1 MHIWILCNEAAG
13 RSLSDDTLR
22 ELVLAAGHTVAD
34 LVTTSRVSRPP
45 QRQDVD
51 LIVAAGGDGT
61 VATVA
66 TISART
72 SIPMGILPLGTAN
85 NIANSL
91 RLGDDVQ
98 RLVTGW
104 NHARRVPLDLG
115 DARARAKHWVVVEGI
130 GCGLIPAGIEAAQQA
145 LETSKAE
152 PAVELAVAVEI
163 FYDVLKHLE
172 PVRRTITIDGKPISE
187 PLLMLE
193 ILNIASVGPNL
204 VLAPDASALDG
215 KLDVVLAGPQ
225 HRSELLAYLES
236 RIRNTDRRLSLPSYR
251 ACHVHIESCEMVHID
266 DELVDTCD
274 LGDIDVTMQ
283 AGVATVL
290 L

>member
-1 MHIWILCNEAAG
+1 MNIWILCNEAAG

-22 ELVLAAGHTVAD
+22 ELVLAAGHTVTE
-34 LVTTSRVSRPP
+34 LVTTSRANGGM
-45 QRQDVD
+45 QHQGVD

-85 NIANSL
+85 NIAKSL
-91 RLGDDVQ
+91 GLGDDVQ
-98 RLVTGW
+98 RLVAGW

-115 DARARAKHWVVVEGI
+115 HARAGAKHWVVVEGL
-130 GCGLIPAGIEAAQQA
+130 GCGLIPAGIAA
-145 LETSKAE
+145 AE
-152 PAVELAVAVEI
+152 RGLASSNAHPAVELSAAVEI
-163 FYDVLKHLE
+163 FYDVLKRLE

-193 ILNIASVGPNL
+193 ILNMSSVGPNL

-215 KLDVVLAGPQ
+215 KFDVVLAGPE

-236 RIRNTDRRLSLPSYR
+236 RIRKTERRLSLPSYR
-251 ACHVHIESCEMVHID
+251 ACHVHIESCEVVHID
-266 DELVDTCD
+266 DERVDTCE
-274 LGDIDVTMQ
+274 LGEIDVAMQ